1 MRLTGSDNE
10 MRGSAATDKW
20 TVSARA
26 RGKPSDNQ
34 VNLNEDGNVAEDAS
48 LVAYLREASSWDA
61 DAVIASR
68 LVARR
73 AWVVAAIAIAIALLA
88 LVALAMLTP
97 LKSVEPF
104 LIRVDNTTGAVDP
117 VPLFAGHENLPEVVS
132 RYFLTHYVLTCERY
146 NPASAE
152 QDYNECGAFHNARR
166 NQEWYALWNRANP
179 SSPLNQY
186 RDGSTVSAQIQS
198 ISFLEPTAAAGLA
211 QVRFIRAVRHGSGSS
226 ESITHWIAT
235 IQFSY
240 AEPPSDPRTR
250 AWNPLGFR
258 VLDYHTEPEVVDSVG
273 APNKGKP

>member
-1 MRLTGSDNE
+1 
-10 MRGSAATDKW
+10 MRGSAATDKQS
-20 TVSARA
+20 VVARPP
-26 RGKPSDNQ
+26 GKPNDNQ
-34 VNLNEDGNVAEDAS
+34 VSLNEDVNVADDAS
-48 LVAYLREASSWDA
+48 VLTYLREASSWDA
-61 DAVIASR
+61 DAVIAAR
-68 LVARR
+68 LAARR
-73 AWVVAAIAIAIALLA
+73 AWAVAAVAIAIAL
-88 LVALAMLTP
+88 VALIALTMLTP

-152 QDYNECGAFHNARR
+152 QDYSECGAFHNARR
-166 NQEWYALWNRANP
+166 NQEWYAMWNRANP
-179 SSPLNQY
+179 NSPLNQY

-198 ISFLEPTAAAGLA
+198 ISFLEAAVGSGLA
-211 QVRFIRAVRHGSGSS
+211 QVRFIRAVRHGSGSA
-226 ESITHWIAT
+226 ELITHWIAT

-258 VLDYHTEPEVVDSVG
+258 VLDYRTEPEVVDSVG
-273 APNKGKP
+273 AQIKGKP

>member
-1 MRLTGSDNE
+1 M
-10 MRGSAATDKW
+10 
-20 TVSARA
+20 
-26 RGKPSDNQ
+26 
-34 VNLNEDGNVAEDAS
+34 AEDAS
-48 LVAYLREASSWDA
+48 LLTYLREASSWDA
-61 DAVIASR
+61 DSVIAAR
-68 LVARR
+68 LAARR
-73 AWVVAAIAIAIALLA
+73 AWAVAAIAMAIALLA
-88 LVALAMLTP
+88 LAALAMLTP

-146 NPASAE
+146 NRASAE

-166 NQEWYALWNRANP
+166 NQEWYAMWNRANP

-198 ISFLEPTAAAGLA
+198 ISFLQQSAGTGLA
-211 QVRFIRAVRHGSGSS
+211 QVRFIRAVRHGSGSA

-258 VLDYHTEPEVVDSVG
+258 VLDYHTEPEVIDSAG